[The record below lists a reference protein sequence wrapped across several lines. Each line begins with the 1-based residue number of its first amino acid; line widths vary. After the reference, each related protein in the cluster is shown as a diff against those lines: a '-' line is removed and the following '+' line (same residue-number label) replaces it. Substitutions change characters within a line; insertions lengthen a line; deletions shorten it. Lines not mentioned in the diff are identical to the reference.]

1 MNMPNILSHLEGLAL
16 QGTCTTP
23 EDPIKAAEYE
33 LVPQDPQT
41 GMMLKGKA
49 KERALGINLGTTTV
63 HDSLSL
69 WQSRALLMY
78 TRWAHMY
85 RKA

>member
-41 GMMLKGKA
+41 GMMLKGKEGA
-49 KERALGINLGTTTV
+49 GT
-63 HDSLSL
+63 
-69 WQSRALLMY
+69 RN
-78 TRWAHMY
+78 
-85 RKA
+85 